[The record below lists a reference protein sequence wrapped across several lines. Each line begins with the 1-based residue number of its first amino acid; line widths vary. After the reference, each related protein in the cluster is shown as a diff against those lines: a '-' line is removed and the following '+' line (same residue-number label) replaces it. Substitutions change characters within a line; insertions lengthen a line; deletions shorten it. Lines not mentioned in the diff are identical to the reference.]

1 MKQRV
6 FSSFLP
12 LLVILALL
20 IATALLA
27 AYNDHEQ
34 QSKQAQLVKQ
44 VSDAVAQLVSEP
56 LKLSQFPS
64 MTKIL
69 QTFHHSDLLPVR
81 AISVLDVQL
90 NTLSASAP
98 VNYAPDQLPALLPT
112 EYSLFTLHPMPDGS
126 LLAIHAVTQANHA
139 MVPTASGLPSII
151 GYVLF
156 QYDALPL
163 WALDKLPFVL
173 LFTMLVLSLYWWQL
187 HRLQQQQITALSQW
201 LRQLTPQQKSATR
214 QFKMLQPLA
223 DIALEKLKICHAEA
237 QAISQQAAQDYQ
249 QLQQELQL
257 KVEEQQQVC
266 IEFAKVV
273 QHCSAHD
280 QQLRYWLELAAQ
292 LPKMTE
298 TQIRYQTHI
307 LWLLNQLSEQTQ
319 RLQPQWF
326 HLPDWLASCQRQLA
340 MFGTRAEVQL
350 VVEEDPYAYQ
360 YRLQFD
366 GDVLSNIWLLLVKL
380 CCQFATEPDVLLSYR
395 LLDGPQKQLRL
406 SMKYVGAGFPLRF
419 RQIVGGQLTTELG
432 YQDADADLLR
442 QLLRQAEGYCTMES
456 LHDLGCQIE
465 VTLPV
470 NWQSCHAAR
479 MCQSIL
485 VLDQKECRVKI
496 LRQSLHAIGEQVHA
510 VTGFHQLQDALKVRL
525 VDLMVVVLPAESALR
540 LEYSALLQ
548 QLASRYQILYFGSS
562 EAIQMWQ
569 QVLSSPILPLPVLLA
584 DIRQTLSLPPAIGS
598 QQLLVVDDN
607 LTNLS
612 FVKAVLA
619 GEGLAIDIAM
629 TGAEAIKMA
638 SNNKYQLILMD
649 IQLPDISGI
658 EVTKRVRQLRHH
670 QHTLIL
676 AFTAHALSEEIASF
690 RQAGMDDVLLKP
702 LDSKKIAHILSRLK
716 PLQK

>member
-1 MKQRV
+1 MQQRV

-12 LLVILALL
+12 LLFILALL
-20 IATALLA
+20 VATVLLA
-27 AYNDHEQ
+27 VYSYHDQ
-34 QSKQAQLVKQ
+34 QSKQTQLVKQ
-44 VSDAVAQLVSEP
+44 VSHTVAQLVGEP

-64 MTKIL
+64 IDKML
-69 QTFHHSDLLPVR
+69 QTFHHSDMLRVR
-81 AISVLDVQL
+81 ALAVLDVQL
-90 NTLSASAP
+90 DTVSASAP
-98 VNYAPDQLPALLPT
+98 INYPHDSLPALLPT
-112 EYSLFTLHPMPDGS
+112 EHSIFSIHAVPDGS
-126 LLAIHAVTQANHA
+126 ILAVHAVTQKAASSLDGN
-139 MVPTASGLPSII
+139 TAAPVIV

-163 WALDKLPFVL
+163 WTLDILPFIL
-173 LFTMLVLSLYWWQL
+173 LFVMLALAGGWLQL
-187 HRLQQQQITALSQW
+187 QRQQSQQISALSQW
-201 LRQLTPQQKSATR
+201 LRQLTPYQKSSTR
-214 QFKMLQPLA
+214 QFKILQPVA
-223 DIALEKLKICHAEA
+223 DLVLEKLKLCHAEA
-237 QAISQQAAQDYQ
+237 QAISMQAAQDYQ
-249 QLQQELQL
+249 QLQQELQQ
-257 KVEEQQQVC
+257 KVAEQQQVC

-273 QHCSAHD
+273 QHCSAHN
-280 QQLRYWLELAAQ
+280 QQLKFWLELAAQ

-298 TQIRYQTHI
+298 AQIRYQTHI
-307 LWLLNQLSEQTQ
+307 LWLLNQLTEQTQ
-319 RLQPQWF
+319 RSNTQWF
-326 HLPDWLASCQRQLA
+326 HVPDWLASSQRQLA
-340 MFGTRAEVQL
+340 LFGTKAEVHL

-366 GDVLSNIWLLLVKL
+366 GEVLSNIWLLLVKL
-380 CCQFATEPDVLLSYR
+380 CSQFATEPDVLLSYR

-419 RQIVGGQLTTELG
+419 RQIVGGQLSTELG

-442 QLLRQAEGYCTMES
+442 QLLRQAEGVCTMES

-470 NWQSCHAAR
+470 GWQSCHAAR

-485 VLDQKECRVKI
+485 VLDDKECRVKI

-525 VDLMVVVLPAESALR
+525 VDLIVVVLPVESKLR
-540 LEYSALLQ
+540 VDYSPLLQ
-548 QLASRYQILYFGSS
+548 QLASRYQILYFGLP
-562 EAIQMWQ
+562 EAIQLWQ
-569 QVLSSPILPLPVLLA
+569 PVLSSPILPLPVLLS
-584 DIRQTLSLPPAIGS
+584 DIRQTLSLPPTLGS

-638 SNNKYQLILMD
+638 SNNRYQLILMD